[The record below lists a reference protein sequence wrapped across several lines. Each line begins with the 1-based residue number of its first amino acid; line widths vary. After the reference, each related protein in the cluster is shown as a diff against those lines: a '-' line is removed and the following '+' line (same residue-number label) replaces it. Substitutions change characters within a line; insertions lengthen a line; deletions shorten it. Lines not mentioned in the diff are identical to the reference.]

1 MTMIDL
7 SLLHPPDLVE
17 TLDFET
23 AYQMKLAYFK
33 RIYPD
38 WSAAI
43 ESDPVVKLIELAAY
57 DEIRS
62 RARINDAARAT
73 MLAYATGADLEHVAV
88 LMGVEKAL
96 VDPGDP
102 DATPPRA
109 PVYER
114 DERFRLRTQLAI
126 ETSTDAGPIDAYRK
140 HALDV
145 SPEVLDVQV
154 DRPEPGTVRVTIMS
168 QSNGGV
174 ADDALLGKVRAA
186 LSAEDVRPLTDTVL
200 VVPARPVA
208 FVIEADVYVGRGPDP
223 AVVLAERRRD
233 LDAAIDAARRLK
245 LGMARSAIAGALHPR
260 GSSVARVDL
269 KAPLGDVT
277 CNGQEFADCTSV
289 ILNLKVLDE

>member
-7 SLLHPPDLVE
+7 SLLDPPDLVE
-17 TLDFET
+17 MLDFEA

-38 WSAAI
+38 WSAAL

-57 DEIRS
+57 EEVRF
-62 RARINDAARAT
+62 RARVIDAARAT

-88 LMGVEKAL
+88 LWGVEKAI

-102 DATPPRA
+102 NATPPR
-109 PVYER
+109 PPRYER

-140 HALDV
+140 LALDA
-145 SPEVLDVQV
+145 SPDVLDVWV

-174 ADDALLGKVRAA
+174 PDDALLDAVRKA
-186 LSAEDVRPLTDTVL
+186 LSPEDVRPLNDTVL

-208 FVIEADVYVGRGPDP
+208 YTVEADVYVGRGPDP

-233 LDAAIDAARRLK
+233 LDAAVDAARRLK

>member
-7 SLLHPPDLVE
+7 SLLDPPDLVE
-17 TLDFET
+17 MLDFEA

-38 WSAAI
+38 WSAAL

-57 DEIRS
+57 EEVRF
-62 RARINDAARAT
+62 RARVIDAARAT
-73 MLAYATGADLEHVAV
+73 MLAYATGADLEHIAV
-88 LMGVEKAL
+88 LWGVEKAI

-102 DATPPRA
+102 NATPPR
-109 PVYER
+109 PPRYER

-140 HALDV
+140 LALDA
-145 SPEVLDVQV
+145 SPDVLDVWV

-174 ADDALLGKVRAA
+174 PDDALLDAVRKA
-186 LSAEDVRPLTDTVL
+186 LSPEDVRPLNDTVL
-200 VVPARPVA
+200 VVPARPITYAV
-208 FVIEADVYVGRGPDP
+208 EADVYVGRGPDP

-233 LDAAIDAARRLK
+233 LDVAVDAARRLK

-260 GSSVARVDL
+260 GSSVVRVDL

-277 CNGQEFADCTSV
+277 CNGQEFAACTSV
-289 ILNLKVLDE
+289 VLNLKVLDE